1 MKKYLLLYI
10 SIILLTIFL
19 IFNLLNVNK
28 LDSNQEE
35 RRSQG
40 DNTEFYKDK
49 IIPNN
54 ISKLVIG
61 YDGDKDTTELYKG
74 IYKVVNLYIP
84 ILNSMQTD
92 EQLQIYYE
100 KNSENV
106 LQDIG
111 IVNLDELKNLFDKV
125 YINKSV
131 FDYKSSEILIETIK
145 TSSNNIEFDLKIVFN
160 KADEIILHV
169 DFAKSKNGLIKF
181 L

>member
-1 MKKYLLLYI
+1 MKKYLFLYI
-10 SIILLTIFL
+10 SIILLTMVL
-19 IFNLLNVNK
+19 IFNVLNGNNLNIK
-28 LDSNQEE
+28 QDEQ
-35 RRSQG
+35 RYQG
-40 DNTEFYKDK
+40 NNTEFYKDK

-61 YDGDKDTTELYKG
+61 YDGDTDTIELYKG

-84 ILNSMQTD
+84 TFNSMQTN

-100 KNSENV
+100 KNSEKL

-111 IVNLDELKNLFDKV
+111 VANLDELKGLFDKV
-125 YINKSV
+125 YINKSI
-131 FDYKSSEILIETIK
+131 FEYNSSEILIETIK
-145 TSSNNIEFDLKIVFN
+145 TSSKNIEFDLKIVFN

-169 DFAKSKNGLIKF
+169 DFPKSKSGLIKF